1 MKSFNEEEAKQI
13 TTEFV
18 KKRKNCDRVEI
29 SSVKQ
34 KGEYWIIS
42 GTCPINLEGHLWAEK
57 FHVVL
62 DKKGKVKLADFW
74 LL

>member
-1 MKSFNEEEAKQI
+1 MKSFNEEAKQI

-42 GTCPINLEGHLWAEK
+42 GTCPINLEGHL
-57 FHVVL
+57 
-62 DKKGKVKLADFW
+62 
-74 LL
+74 